1 MSSRNNA
8 NTSRQA
14 IGYVVAAGHGRR
26 TRPPG
31 RRRADCQ
38 AGPVHPLGRRPRLVD
53 RHVQPPRGGTHQCS
67 RVTGHQQRRRAP
79 RGQRAGRRGSG
90 SGKPPP
96 SARQQ
101 RCRCSSSRAAPPAG
115 WRPTG
120 SSSSPGAGHGT
131 RASRKRLQ
139 RSSSTAPPASHGRR
153 WPTSSAPPGTAPAPA
168 AAGRARAP
176 TKCTKRA
183 NASTAQQRKTAPPH
197 RTGIAGPVFVAIRA
211 GRGPGGRIL
220 TSGLPGARGRFY
232 HHQAP
237 AGPQA
242 ARRLPKRARQLPYCE
257 KSHGGVDGTGR
268 SWPPWGGRSRRVLAF
283 RAPPPHPRDH
293 PPYGPASVVT
303 STRLRGFFGAGG
315 RRIDQ
320 PAPRGHGRGQLRRML
335 RALRFPVH
343 RGAPGMAPGR
353 AGNSATGH
361 RTRTGGQWTR
371 QGAH

>member
-1 MSSRNNA
+1 MGA
-8 NTSRQA
+8 
-14 IGYVVAAGHGRR
+14 VHGRQVGAVLIAKLDR
-26 TRPPG
+26 CTRSVADLASLIDTFS
-31 RRRADCQ
+31 RRGVALISAAESLDTSS
-38 AGPVHPLGRRPRLVD
+38 AGGRLV
-53 RHVQPPRGGTHQCS
+53 VNVLGAVAVG
-67 RVTGHQQRRRAP
+67 
-79 RGQRAGRRGSG
+79 AGSHR
-90 SGKPPP
+90 P

-220 TSGLPGARGRFY
+220 TSGLPGAPGRFY

-242 ARRLPKRARQLPYCE
+242 ARRLPKRARQ
-257 KSHGGVDGTGR
+257 R
-268 SWPPWGGRSRRVLAF
+268 SL
-283 RAPPPHPRDH
+283 
-293 PPYGPASVVT
+293 
-303 STRLRGFFGAGG
+303 LRKV
-315 RRIDQ
+315 
-320 PAPRGHGRGQLRRML
+320 PRGG
-335 RALRFPVH
+335 
-343 RGAPGMAPGR
+343 
-353 AGNSATGH
+353 
-361 RTRTGGQWTR
+361 
-371 QGAH
+371 